1 MPETRHPIPE
11 LSLVL
16 PCFNPPDHWERI
28 VVECTKSLENKL
40 GFTIDLIIVN
50 DGSTKNVQPELH
62 AFIKDKI
69 TNVRFLEQ
77 KVNTGKGHALR
88 AGVEQAE
95 GKTIIFTDIDF
106 PYTEESFLKIYA
118 GLKNHAVA
126 LGHRSPD
133 YYAHTPP
140 FRKMISKSLRF
151 ALKSFLRL
159 PTDDSQC
166 GIKGFNQEGKK
177 VFLETRINRFL
188 FDLEFIK
195 LISKRKL
202 TSTNIEVE
210 LKPGVVFSKV
220 NMRIL
225 AKESF
230 NFMSIL
236 FRR

>member
-1 MPETRHPIPE
+1 MSETTHPIPE

-28 VVECTKSLENKL
+28 VVECTKSLEEKL

-50 DGSTKNVQPELH
+50 DGSTKNVGAELY
-62 AFIKDKI
+62 AYIKS
-69 TNVRFLEQ
+69 NVTQVKFLEQ
-77 KVNTGKGHALR
+77 KTNAGKGQALR
-88 AGVEQAE
+88 TGVQHAD

-118 GLKNHAVA
+118 GLQNNSVA

-133 YYAHTPP
+133 YYAHTPL

-177 VFLETRINRFL
+177 VFLETQINRFL

-202 TSTNIEVE
+202 SSINIEVE

-220 NMRIL
+220 NMKIL

>member
-1 MPETRHPIPE
+1 MSETTLPLPE

-28 VVECTKSLENKL
+28 VVDCTKSLEEKL
-40 GFTIDLIIVN
+40 GLTIELIIVN
-50 DGSTKNVQPELH
+50 DGSTKNVGSELH
-62 AFIKDKI
+62 AFIKDNVS
-69 TNVRFLEQ
+69 NVRFLDQ
-77 KVNTGKGHALR
+77 KINTGKGQALR
-88 AGVEQAE
+88 TGIEQAK

-106 PYTEESFLKIYA
+106 PYTEVSFLKIYA
-118 GLKNHAVA
+118 GLQTHAVA
-126 LGHRSPD
+126 LGHRSSD
-133 YYAHTPP
+133 YYAHTPL

-195 LISKRKL
+195 LIGKRKL
-202 TSTNIEVE
+202 NSINVEVE

-220 NMRIL
+220 NVKIL

>member
-1 MPETRHPIPE
+1 MPETTHPIPE

-50 DGSTKNVQPELH
+50 DGSTKNVQPELL
-62 AFIKDKI
+62 AYIKENI
-69 TNVRFLEQ
+69 SRLSFLDQ
-77 KVNTGKGHALR
+77 KVNNGKGHALR
-88 AGVEQAE
+88 TGIEKAV

-118 GLKNHAVA
+118 GLQNNAVA

-133 YYAHTPP
+133 YYAHTPL

-177 VFLETRINRFL
+177 VFLETQINRFL

-202 TSTNIEVE
+202 SSTNIEVE

-220 NMRIL
+220 NMKIL

>member
-50 DGSTKNVQPELH
+50 DGSTKNVELELH
-62 AFIKDKI
+62 AFIKDNVS
-69 TNVRFLEQ
+69 NVRFFEQ
-77 KVNTGKGHALR
+77 KINAGKGQALR
-88 AGVEQAE
+88 IGVEQAK

-106 PYTEESFLKIYA
+106 PYTEESFLKIHA
-118 GLKNHAVA
+118 GLQTHAVA
-126 LGHRSPD
+126 LGHRSSD
-133 YYAHTPP
+133 YYAHTPL

-177 VFLETRINRFL
+177 VFLETQINRFL

-202 TSTNIEVE
+202 SSINIEVE

-220 NMRIL
+220 NMKIL